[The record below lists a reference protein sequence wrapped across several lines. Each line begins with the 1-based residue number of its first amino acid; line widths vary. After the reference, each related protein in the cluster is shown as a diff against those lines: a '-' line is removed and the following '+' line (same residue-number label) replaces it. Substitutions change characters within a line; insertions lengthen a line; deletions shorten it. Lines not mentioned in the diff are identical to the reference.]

1 MVSGSSLARPIPG
14 AADHRQGVPTDSA
27 VLTYRY
33 LRMMLAIPAVFI
45 AVAAAL
51 EAHSSGHFRE
61 SISDYYQGPVRDVF
75 VGGLMASAV
84 CMIAYKGESRLEDY
98 SLDFA
103 GFNAFFVALVPN
115 HFTAV
120 LADAPTQSSHS
131 GTEPLTKQEL
141 LDNLHLVL
149 VAFLVTA
156 LLYLVLDVSIMHW
169 TKYNWREQAWRSMV
183 LVVLAWLAELA
194 FVVLVVVPLVLLGRE
209 TVFGSSVFRLMHF
222 GAAGLLIVNLS
233 LAVASNAWPGALRT
247 ASEARSTPRGA
258 RRIYTVI
265 ALLMWLGLIVGGSL
279 IASHVRWAIIT
290 TEYYEIALFVAF
302 WAVSSRQSWRGS
314 APGERPARP
323 T

>member
-1 MVSGSSLARPIPG
+1 MPET
-14 AADHRQGVPTDSA
+14 ADNRHGVPTDSA

-51 EAHSSGHFRE
+51 EAHSSGQFRE

-115 HFTAV
+115 NFTAV
-120 LADAPTQSSHS
+120 LASAPAESPNS
-131 GTEPLTKQEL
+131 GTEPLSKQQL

-156 LLYLVLDVSIMHW
+156 LLYVILDVLILHW
-169 TKYNWREQAWRSMV
+169 TKYDWREQTWRSMV
-183 LVVLAWLAELA
+183 LVVLAWVVQLA
-194 FVVLVVVPLVLLGRE
+194 FVVLVVVPLVLFDRE
-209 TVFGSSVFRLMHF
+209 TAFGSSIFKLMHF
-222 GAAGLLIVNLS
+222 GAAALLIVNLS
-233 LAVASNAWPGALRT
+233 FAVASNAWPGALRT
-247 ASEARSTPRGA
+247 ASEPRTA
-258 RRIYTVI
+258 PQPVRRTYIAI
-265 ALLMWLGLIVGGSL
+265 ALLMWLGLTVGGLL
-279 IASHVRWAIIT
+279 IARHVRWAIIT
-290 TEYYEIALFVAF
+290 TEYYEITLFVAF
-302 WAVSSRQSWRGS
+302 WVVSTRQSWRGFT
-314 APGERPARP
+314 PFERPDRG

>member
-1 MVSGSSLARPIPG
+1 
-14 AADHRQGVPTDSA
+14 
-27 VLTYRY
+27 
-33 LRMMLAIPAVFI
+33 MMLAIPAVFI

-51 EAHSSGHFRE
+51 EAHSSGQFRE

-84 CMIAYKGESRLEDY
+84 CMIAYKGESKLEDY

-115 HFTAV
+115 NFTAV
-120 LADAPTQSSHS
+120 LASAPAESSSS
-131 GTEPLTKQEL
+131 GTEPLSKQQL

-156 LLYLVLDVSIMHW
+156 LLYLVLDVLIMHW

-183 LVVLAWLAELA
+183 LVVLAWVAELA
-194 FVVLVVVPLVLLGRE
+194 FVVLVVAPLVLFDRE
-209 TVFGSSVFRLMHF
+209 TAFGSSIFKLIHF
-222 GAAGLLIVNLS
+222 GAAALLIIDLS
-233 LAVASNAWPGALRT
+233 FAVASNAWPGVLRT
-247 ASEARSTPRGA
+247 ASEPRNTPQPV
-258 RRIYTVI
+258 RRTYVAI

-279 IASHVRWAIIT
+279 IAGHVRWAVIT
-290 TEYYEIALFVAF
+290 TEYYEITLFVAF
-302 WAVSSRQSWRGS
+302 WVVSTRQAWRGFT
-314 APGERPARP
+314 PLKQPDRP